1 MKSGAL
7 LPSNL
12 PSVIDRS
19 NLSPSREAQGTQKTD
34 NRTDSRNG
42 DSREW
47 NSAALLANNA
57 QFMSIDPI
65 GEKNQV
71 ILE

>member
-1 MKSGAL
+1 MT
-7 LPSNL
+7 NFT
-12 PSVIDRS
+12 
-19 NLSPSREAQGTQKTD
+19 QGTQKTD

-57 QFMSIDPI
+57 QFVSVDSI

-71 ILE
+71 ILELAIKRLHCCIHVY

>member
-19 NLSPSREAQGTQKTD
+19 NLSPSREVPKQCKGHHGFYIDCHCYRFFLLDKGHEAENLQK
-34 NRTDSRNG
+34 
-42 DSREW
+42 ECLF
-47 NSAALLANNA
+47 LLLDQKQRA
-57 QFMSIDPI
+57 
-65 GEKNQV
+65 
-71 ILE
+71 

>member
-1 MKSGAL
+1 MTQFT
-7 LPSNL
+7 
-12 PSVIDRS
+12 
-19 NLSPSREAQGTQKTD
+19 QGTQKTD

-57 QFMSIDPI
+57 QFVSVDSI

-71 ILE
+71 ILELVVINWVWRS

>member
-1 MKSGAL
+1 MKSSAL

-19 NLSPSREAQGTQKTD
+19 HLSPSREA
-34 NRTDSRNG
+34 
-42 DSREW
+42 RE
-47 NSAALLANNA
+47 NKALFVSVDL
-57 QFMSIDPI
+57 I

-71 ILE
+71 ILEL

>member
-19 NLSPSREAQGTQKTD
+19 NLSPSRFYFLNIYLPTFSSIVGVDDSPLRIHLGVIGSD
-34 NRTDSRNG
+34 NN
-42 DSREW
+42 
-47 NSAALLANNA
+47 
-57 QFMSIDPI
+57 FHI
-65 GEKNQV
+65 
-71 ILE
+71 ILYFSKDFEEV